1 MFIRAKKR
9 GPRTYLQIVE
19 NERVGSKV
27 VQHVKA
33 TLGRL
38 DILQE
43 TGQLDSLLR
52 SGLRFSQKLL
62 VLDAHKNGITTST
75 RTRKIGIPFL
85 FERLWKDTGIK
96 AVVDSLVYDRKF
108 QFPLERVLF
117 ATVLHRLVAPGS
129 DRAAEKWI
137 HAYAIDG
144 LDTATELQHF
154 YRTMGW
160 LGEALPEDHQNA
172 ATPFM
177 WRANKDR
184 IEEGLFALRQD
195 LFTKLDIVFFDT
207 TSLHFEG
214 KGGNHLGHRGFSKN
228 NRSDLNQVVVGV
240 VIDDKGN
247 PLCSEIMPGNTT
259 DVKTLIPIAERLK
272 KQFGVQRVCIVADR
286 GMISKTTILELEQ
299 LDWDY
304 ILGVRMHKVVEVR
317 DTVLLDN
324 SSYDEIYPERITV
337 HDPAPLEV
345 KELTVE
351 DRRYIICS
359 NEEEVRKDRYDR
371 DAIVAA
377 LREQLKQGDKSLVG
391 NKGYRRYLKSAKG
404 HFEIDEEKL
413 KHEERF
419 DGKWVLRTNTDM
431 DKKDVALKYKQLLM
445 VEDIFRTMKSI
456 LDTRPVFHRCD
467 DNISGH
473 VFCSFLALVLRKAL
487 QDRIDA
493 KKWKLEWADIVR
505 DVDAIEEVE
514 ITHENKRFIIRNEV
528 SGVAGKALQAA
539 GVALPPVL
547 RELKIRGTTPEE
559 RS

>member
-1 MFIRAKKR
+1 MVIEVFQK
-9 GPRTYLQIVE
+9 TIV
-19 NERVGSKV
+19 
-27 VQHVKA
+27 
-33 TLGRL
+33 
-38 DILQE
+38 
-43 TGQLDSLLR
+43 
-52 SGLRFSQKLL
+52 
-62 VLDAHKNGITTST
+62 
-75 RTRKIGIPFL
+75 
-85 FERLWKDTGIK
+85 
-96 AVVDSLVYDRKF
+96 
-108 QFPLERVLF
+108 
-117 ATVLHRLVAPGS
+117 
-129 DRAAEKWI
+129 
-137 HAYAIDG
+137 
-144 LDTATELQHF
+144 
-154 YRTMGW
+154 
-160 LGEALPEDHQNA
+160 
-172 ATPFM
+172 
-177 WRANKDR
+177 
-184 IEEGLFALRQD
+184 RQ
-195 LFTKLDIVFFDT
+195 
-207 TSLHFEG
+207 
-214 KGGNHLGHRGFSKN
+214 
-228 NRSDLNQVVVGV
+228 LNQVVVGV

-272 KQFGVQRVCIVADR
+272 KQFGVQRICIVADR
-286 GMISKTTILELEQ
+286 GMISKETIRELEQ

-304 ILGVRMHKVVEVR
+304 ILGVRMHRVVEVR

-324 SSYDEIYPERITV
+324 GKYDEIYPERITA

-359 NEEEVRKDRYDR
+359 NEEEVRKDKYDR

-413 KHEERF
+413 KLEERF
-419 DGKWVLRTNTDM
+419 DGKWVLRTNTDL
-431 DKKDVALKYKQLLM
+431 DKKDVAMKYKQLLL

-456 LDTRPVFHRCD
+456 LDTRPVFHKCD

-473 VFCSFLALVLRKAL
+473 VFCSFLALVMRKAL

-514 ITHENKRFIIRNEV
+514 VTHDNKQFIIRNEV

-547 RELKIRGTTPEE
+547 RETKMCGTTLEL
-559 RS
+559 RL

>member
-9 GPRTYLQIVE
+9 GTRTYLQIVE

-62 VLDAHKNGITTST
+62 VLDAHKNGAATST

-96 AVVDSLVYDRKF
+96 TVVNSLIYDRKF

-137 HAYAIDG
+137 QSYAIDG
-144 LDTATELQHF
+144 LDSSTELQHF

-214 KGGNHLGHRGFSKN
+214 KGGSHLGHRGFSKN
-228 NRSDLNQVVVGV
+228 HRSDLNQVVVGV
-240 VIDDKGN
+240 VIDNRGN

-272 KQFGVQRVCIVADR
+272 KQFGVQRICIVADR
-286 GMISKTTILELEQ
+286 GMISKETIRELEQ

-317 DTVLLDN
+317 DTVLLDK
-324 SSYDEIYPERITV
+324 SAYDEIYPERITA

-345 KELTVE
+345 KELTVD

-413 KHEERF
+413 KCEERF

-456 LDTRPVFHRCD
+456 LDTRPVFHKCD

-514 ITHENKRFIIRNEV
+514 ITHENKQFIIRNEV

-547 RELKIRGTTPEE
+547 RELKTCGTTPEE
-559 RS
+559 HP